1 MQTSVTKLEGSS
13 KVYLQDIVYLC
24 MHRYRNFSRGG
35 GGFRQLFEFARG
47 AMFEAYFCNVIFKEI
62 WILQVGRGGSG
73 PPDPP
78 SRFAH
83 VTSGVQLSSK
93 CTLNR
98 MLDTEIKLGFIHFL
112 VQFEQ
117 NKLFNMLNTFKN
129 FIYCVTTFSRK
140 SICNGPGNKRLRIVL
155 MM

>member
-62 WILQVGRGGSG
+62 WILQVGRGGG
-73 PPDPP
+73 LDPLTLP
-78 SRFAH
+78 LDLCMLRVVF
-83 VTSGVQLSSK
+83 SSK